1 MKTIQVLS
9 GIVALTLAA
18 GCASMPVQEQNGS
31 EVIAD
36 SGARIWSA
44 TCAHCHNLR
53 AAPEFTAQQWPIIV
67 NHMRTHQDL
76 TKSEA
81 EAIAA
86 YLIRLTA

>member
-9 GIVALTLAA
+9 GIAAVALLA
-18 GCASMPVQEQNGS
+18 GCASAQIGQDTT
-31 EVIAD
+31 AD
-36 SGARIWSA
+36 LGARLWSN
-44 TCAHCHNLR
+44 TCSRCHNLR
-53 AAPEFTAQQWPIIV
+53 AAPEFAAHQWPIIV

-86 YLIRLTA
+86 YLVRLTE